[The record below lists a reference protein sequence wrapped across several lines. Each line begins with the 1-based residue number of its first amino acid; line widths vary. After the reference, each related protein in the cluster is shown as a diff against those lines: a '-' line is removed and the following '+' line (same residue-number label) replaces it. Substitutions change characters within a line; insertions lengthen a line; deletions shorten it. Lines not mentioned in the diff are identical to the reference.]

1 MRLLHFCPFS
11 KKGNWLSKQSTGH
24 RWWRIRPSDP
34 WNRSSFNSISS
45 FFSSLGEFFSN
56 GEQRSQQRSTGKET
70 HVVCPPLAWLL
81 LDLTSTTSGSNRR
94 YQMYNTSTGTLPNKI
109 VKFVPTSK
117 KRRKKSYLHYLYIHT
132 NPISH
137 RLGQV
142 RSRNNFDAFNG
153 ENIGVERKGWI
164 DRIGVCPAS
173 SLSLS
178 QLRVSCSH
186 VANRTNIKFFWCFP
200 IFKWA
205 DRYYVVFCCCSDL
218 YEGKRRRPR
227 TLHRDEI
234 PVGSLSRGILCRKF
248 PLRLTVW
255 ITIADATDFWPL
267 RTGRRLF
274 FPFRYHLVS
283 KTCRPCQSSLRL
295 LPEDW
300 QRRRKTLQKTSSTCS
315 FFWIASR
322 SFLLET
328 RTVWRWPNN

>member
-1 MRLLHFCPFS
+1 MTREIAAASIPFHLFFPHWANS
-11 KKGNWLSKQSTGH
+11 SQTVNREVNSGQQEKKRTSCAH
-24 RWWRIRPSDP
+24 RWRGCCWIWRASLHLAATAATRCTTQVPGRCQIRS
-34 WNRSSFNSISS
+34 WHSS
-45 FFSSLGEFFSN
+45 
-56 GEQRSQQRSTGKET
+56 Q
-70 HVVCPPLAWLL
+70 PA
-81 LDLTSTTSGSNRR
+81 
-94 YQMYNTSTGTLPNKI
+94 
-109 VKFVPTSK
+109 K

-142 RSRNNFDAFNG
+142 RSRNNFDAFNR

-234 PVGSLSRGILCRKF
+234 PVGSRSLSRGILCRKF